1 MTDYSFAP
9 KRTPKPHQPGT
20 EPFVAAICAL
30 DALTEWQRSFGPQA
44 GAVRSTIRLL
54 YDEGGRP
61 GHRYRTCWRIADAFY
76 MRDRAD

>member
-9 KRTPKPHQPGT
+9 KRTPKPHQTKT

-30 DALTEWQRSFGPQA
+30 DALTEWRRSFGP
-44 GAVRSTIRLL
+44 LL

-61 GHRYRTCWRIADAFY
+61 GHRYRACWRIVDAFY
-76 MRDRAD
+76 MRGFG

>member
-9 KRTPKPHQPGT
+9 KRTPKPHQTGT
-20 EPFVAAICAL
+20 EPSAAAICAL
-30 DALTEWQRSFGPQA
+30 DALTEWQRSVGP
-44 GAVRSTIRLL
+44 LL

-61 GHRYRTCWRIADAFY
+61 GHRVRTCWRIVDAFY